1 MAQTDAATKAKAEK
15 KALTDKFGEFIPDGT
30 DPAILY
36 KQWVSALFPPAGE
49 DVMQGDPTREKPD
62 DELLFQALT
71 MAKLAN
77 IDVRSGLLYI
87 KDGKVIIN
95 IDGLVAIADQTGQY
109 GGTSKVDYH
118 FDDNKKVESVT
129 VGIYKVIGEHVLT
142 PEQVVYMDEYDT
154 GEGLWQEAKDG
165 GKKRTML
172 KKVGLAHA
180 IRASF
185 TVCAGLYIPE
195 EIGRG
200 RLTKADAASKKSEM
214 ESNIEKALAKNKKSG
229 KSSVEKTKA
238 KAVKSKK

>member
-15 KALTDKFGEFIPDGT
+15 KALTDQFGEFIPDGT
-30 DPAILY
+30 DPVILY
-36 KQWVSALFPPAGE
+36 KQWVSALFPAKDE
-49 DVMQGDPTREKPD
+49 NTLAGDPTREEPD
-62 DELLFQALT
+62 NDLLFQALT
-71 MAKLAN
+71 MAKLSN
-77 IDVRSGLLYI
+77 IDIRSGLLYI

-118 FDDNKKVESVT
+118 FDENKKVESVT

-154 GEGLWQEAKDG
+154 GEGLWLDAKDG
-165 GKKRTML
+165 GKKRSML

-195 EIGRG
+195 EIGHG
-200 RLTKADAASKKSEM
+200 RKIKDDSEKKKSVM
-214 ESNIEKALAKNKKSG
+214 HTNIEKALAKNKKNG
-229 KSSVEKTKA
+229 KSSIETTKPK
-238 KAVKSKK
+238 KA

>member
-1 MAQTDAATKAKAEK
+1 MAKTDAATAAKALK
-15 KALTDKFGEFIPDGT
+15 KELTDQFGEFIPDGT
-30 DPAILY
+30 DPVTLH
-36 KQWVSALFPPAGE
+36 KQWVSALFPVKDENTMA
-49 DVMQGDPTREKPD
+49 GDPTREEPD
-62 DELLFQALT
+62 NELLFQALT

-118 FDDNKKVESVT
+118 FDENKKVESVT

-154 GEGLWQEAKDG
+154 GEGLWLDAKEG
-165 GKKRTML
+165 GKKRSML

-195 EIGRG
+195 EIGKGTRK
-200 RLTKADAASKKSEM
+200 TKTDQKSEM
-214 ESNIEKALAKNKKSG
+214 QTNIEKALAKNKKNG
-229 KSSVEKTKA
+229 KSSIEDTKVKKA
-238 KAVKSKK
+238 K

>member
-1 MAQTDAATKAKAEK
+1 MAKTDAATAAKAAK
-15 KALTDKFGEFIPDGT
+15 KELTDKFGEFIPDGT
-30 DPAILY
+30 EPATLY
-36 KQWVSALFPPAGE
+36 KQWVSALFPAKDE
-49 DVMQGDPTREKPD
+49 NTLAGDPTREEPD

-109 GGTSKVDYH
+109 GGTSKVEYNYDE
-118 FDDNKKVESVT
+118 NKKVESVT

-142 PEQVVYMDEYDT
+142 PEQIVFLEEYDT
-154 GEGLWQEAKDG
+154 GEGLWADVKDG
-165 GKKRTML
+165 GKKKTML

-195 EIGRG
+195 EVGRG
-200 RLTKADAASKKSEM
+200 RKTKADAESKKTEM
-214 ESNIEKALAKNKKSG
+214 ESNIEKALKKNRKAG
-229 KSSVEKTKA
+229 KSAIEKTKP
-238 KAVKSKK
+238 KAVK

>member
-15 KALTDKFGEFIPDGT
+15 KALTDQFGEFIPDGT
-30 DPAILY
+30 DPVILY
-36 KQWVSALFPPAGE
+36 KQWVSALFPAKDE
-49 DVMQGDPTREKPD
+49 NTLAGDPTREEPD
-62 DELLFQALT
+62 NDLLFQALT
-71 MAKLAN
+71 MAKLSN
-77 IDVRSGLLYI
+77 IDIRSGLLYI

-118 FDDNKKVESVT
+118 FDENKKVESVT

-154 GEGLWQEAKDG
+154 GEGLWLDAKDG
-165 GKKRTML
+165 GKKRSML

-195 EIGRG
+195 EIGHG
-200 RLTKADAASKKSEM
+200 RKIKDDGEKKKSVM
-214 ESNIEKALAKNKKSG
+214 TTNIEKALAKNKKNG
-229 KSSVEKTKA
+229 KSSIEATKPK
-238 KAVKSKK
+238 KA

>member
-1 MAQTDAATKAKAEK
+1 MAQTDAATKAKAQK
-15 KALTDKFGEFIPDGT
+15 KALTDQFGEFIPDGT
-30 DPAILY
+30 DPINLY
-36 KQWVSALFPPAGE
+36 KQWVSALFPPKDENTLAGE
-49 DVMQGDPTREKPD
+49 PTRETPD
-62 DELLFQALT
+62 DELLYQALT

-109 GGTSKVDYH
+109 GGTSKVQYH
-118 FDDNKKVESVT
+118 FDENKKVESVT
-129 VGIYKVIGEHVLT
+129 VGIYKIISEHVLT

-154 GEGLWQEAKDG
+154 GEGLWLDAKDG
-165 GKKRTML
+165 GKKRSML

-195 EIGRG
+195 EIGKGTRK
-200 RLTKADAASKKSEM
+200 TKDDVKSDM
-214 ESNIEKALAKNKKSG
+214 QINIEKALAKNKKSG
-229 KSSVEKTKA
+229 KSNIESITPKKA
-238 KAVKSKK
+238 K